1 MPTIKIPSVQSA
13 PTTIVGIPSSN
24 VSSSVSGNFDLIQA
38 QINQKTN
45 EYINIKN
52 AVNILETFSN
62 YNGYIRIYTE
72 VENNFDVNDIVYITY
87 TDSTINSATTFSLDN
102 NYNNSTQLYYDI
114 PLDDNIREISFG
126 YKILYVN
133 KYKNEIVINRH
144 YTDITSGLLLKNQR
158 LSKVS
163 CRGGDFYSDIS
174 DGAVFY
180 NCNIH

>member
-1 MPTIKIPSVQSA
+1 MPTIKIPSVISA
-13 PTTIVGIPSSN
+13 PTTIVGVPSSN
-24 VSSSVSGNFDLIQA
+24 ISSSLSGNFDLIQA

-52 AVNILETFSN
+52 AVNILETYSN
-62 YNGYIRIYTE
+62 WNGYIRLYTE
-72 VENNFDVNDIVYITY
+72 VENNFDVNDIIYITY
-87 TDSTINSATTFSLDN
+87 TESTVNSAATFSLDN
-102 NYNNSTQLYYDI
+102 NYNNLTHLYYSN
-114 PLDDNIREISFG
+114 PLVDDIREFSFG

-133 KYKNEIVINRH
+133 RYKNEIVINRH
-144 YTDITSGLLLKNQR
+144 YNDITPGYNLKNQR

-163 CRGGDFYSDIS
+163 CRGGDFFNEIS